1 MKDYSAFDILGPI
14 MIGPSSS
21 HTAGAAK
28 LAKIAMEIAGDG
40 FYKIEFYLHGS
51 FAKTYKGH
59 GTDKALVAGILG
71 FEPSDERLRESF
83 KLANEKNILIE
94 FIETDLGYQHPNTVK
109 IVFKYMEKED
119 FYVLGSSI
127 GGGSIII
134 HDINGDLV
142 DFTGNYPTMILK
154 YNDIK
159 GVISKVSAILASSE
173 LNIATMKVT
182 REKNI
187 ATMLCELDT
196 ELDEE
201 TMKKIEN
208 LNEISYVRFIN
219 PKRS

>member
-40 FYKIEFYLHGS
+40 FNKIEFYLHGS

-83 KLANEKNILIE
+83 KIANEKNILIE

-109 IVFKYMEKED
+109 IVFKYMDKED
-119 FYVLGSSI
+119 FYVIGSSI

-159 GVISKVSAILASSE
+159 GVISKVSAVLATSE
-173 LNIATMKVT
+173 LNIASMKVT
-182 REKNI
+182 RESSI

-196 ELDEE
+196 EIDEE
-201 TMKKIEN
+201 TMKKIKN